1 MSSNNLLNSNFIII
15 PQNNDKNKEKQMLI
29 KKRNADSAR
38 KGRLRKKLAI
48 EQLMNENKLLKEKI
62 TLLKKELNE
71 KLCPECKKKINTN
84 FSFLISINPIKK
96 FPLFLTSSIAIIF
109 LFYFYNSQVNFKLPT
124 KIIRH
129 LNFFTREK
137 YYLKQEDLFNLT
149 SKPKNLY
156 IRYGDYYSILNNNT
170 FSNHKYYNFLKSDK
184 IRMFYESNL
193 TEEMKPED
201 HIDDMIKLNN
211 NAIQYKGNNKF
222 SLFLTP
228 YYFHIPNY
236 NEAFINNIENGNEI
250 VSLYYELEF
259 IGYSLH
265 QVFLTNNN
273 TYD

>member
-109 LFYFYNSQVNFKLPT
+109 LFYFYNSQVNFKLPI
-124 KIIRH
+124 KMIRH

-137 YYLKQEDLFNLT
+137 YYLKLEDLFNLT

-265 QVFLTNNN
+265 QVFNN